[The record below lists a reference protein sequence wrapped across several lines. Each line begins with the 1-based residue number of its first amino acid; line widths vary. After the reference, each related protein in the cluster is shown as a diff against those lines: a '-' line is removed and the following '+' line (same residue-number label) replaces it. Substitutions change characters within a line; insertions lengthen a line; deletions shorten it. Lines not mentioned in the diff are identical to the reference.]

1 MRHAP
6 RERISL
12 SEADKSVVIII
23 VFVTT
28 TMNVQIYD
36 VYRMNLFVLFV

>member
-28 TMNVQIYD
+28 TVN